1 MKKEAEINPIE
12 IKIENNKVQNIFE
25 KYKEN
30 VARFKLDGLLFSSS
44 IKNDA
49 EK

>member
-1 MKKEAEINPIE
+1 MDLFSVKNLKQYV
-12 IKIENNKVQNIFE
+12 KNIFE

-30 VARFKLDGLLFSSS
+30 VARFKLDDLLFSSS